1 MLTALSIQ
9 DFVIVDRLRLEFEPG
24 FTVLTGETGAG
35 KSILVDALLLVL
47 GARADPGM
55 IRAGRDKADITA
67 EFDVRNIV
75 PAVATLEEMD
85 LSGEDGECV
94 VRRVIDGSGRSRAFI
109 NGRPAT
115 LGQLR
120 DLGERLVDIH
130 GQHEHQSLV
139 QPREQR
145 ALLDAFAGAASVVAE
160 VASAHR
166 ALVSARRALA
176 EARTGGQAL
185 ADERDRLS
193 WQVQELQRAGFSQE
207 EWDRLRADHLRL
219 SNAAALIEGA
229 EAGME
234 VLSEGD
240 RAVLREV
247 GALRVRLAH
256 LAEHDPSLASVVGL
270 LEPAEIQLK
279 EAALELRQY
288 RSRVDLDPERLQEV
302 EARIGAVMSV
312 SRKYRVAP
320 EALPGVLDE
329 ARARLAALGDALDVE
344 ALQHEAARAER
355 AWQSAASGLT
365 SLRART
371 ADILSQSVSAAMQDL
386 AMAGGRFEVA
396 LEPLA
401 EPSAHGAEQVEFLV
415 AAHPG
420 ANPAPVA
427 RVASGGELARLSL
440 AIRTVTSRVAPVP
453 TLVFD
458 EVDSGIGGGVAEVV
472 GRLLRG
478 LGRDRQVFC
487 ITHLPQVAATATH
500 QWRVSKHAQGGV
512 TLSSVETLDAA
523 ERVEELARMLGGVT
537 ITDTTRQHARE
548 MLGSASGGDRKPEDP
563 LRGGQSSPGEGS

>member
-75 PAVATLEEMD
+75 PAVAALEEMD

-160 VASAHR
+160 VAGTHR

-176 EARTGGQAL
+176 DARTGGQAL

-193 WQVQELQRAGFSQE
+193 WQVEELQRVDFSPE

-219 SNAAALIEGA
+219 SHAAALIEGA

-279 EAALELRQY
+279 EAALELRHY
-288 RSRVDLDPERLQEV
+288 RSRVDLDPERLREV
-302 EARIGAVMSV
+302 EARIGAVMSL
-312 SRKYRVAP
+312 SRKYRAAP

-329 ARARLAALGDALDVE
+329 ARARLAALGDALDVD
-344 ALQHEAARAER
+344 ALQHEADRAER
-355 AWQSAASGLT
+355 AWQSAASELT

-500 QWRVSKHAQGGV
+500 QWRVSKHVQGGV
-512 TLSSVETLDAA
+512 TLSSVETLDAG

-548 MLGSASGGDRKPEDP
+548 MLGSASGGDRKPGDP